1 MLETSTLLA
10 WTALATAVA
19 ITPGPDTILVATHT
33 ARGGWR
39 AGVLANLGIQAGGLW
54 YAALFGFG
62 LLALLVAAPALFM
75 AVKIIGALYLGWLGA
90 GLLWRAFRP
99 PAVEAAAP
107 SGPAL
112 LANPFLQGFITN
124 VLNPKVALFYLAAL
138 PQFVPQSGN
147 AALIGALLILIH
159 YVIGGLWLCLIAASV
174 HSARQLSWSKTLLRW
189 IEGMIGAAFVAMA
202 GRLALTAR

>member
-1 MLETSTLLA
+1 MLATSTLLA

-19 ITPGPDTILVATHT
+19 ITPGPDTILVATHA

-39 AGVLANLGIQAGGLW
+39 AGLLANLGIQAGGLW

-62 LLALLVAAPALFM
+62 LLSVLVAAPALFL
-75 AVKIIGALYLGWLGA
+75 AVKIIGALYLAWLGF
-90 GLLWRAFRP
+90 GMLLRALRP
-99 PAVEAAAP
+99 PVMSAAAP
-107 SGPAL
+107 AGPAL

-138 PQFVPQSGN
+138 PQFVPQTGN

-159 YVIGGLWLCLIAASV
+159 YVIGGLWLGLIAASV
-174 HSARQLSWSKTLLRW
+174 HSARHLSWNKTLLRW
-189 IEGMIGAAFVAMA
+189 FEGAIGAAFVTVA